1 MFFFGILSAL
11 AHKPSFGGSYISA
24 ETAYIVSD
32 PDISIVVY
40 QELTCEQPE
49 LWLQFDAPDNFELYV
64 QLGVP
69 VMDWLDGYQPMV
81 AVIAEGLPEAEDLP
95 FSIPEGMGAVVY
107 QPAANPDNFY
117 EPFTQT
123 ESWVWVEERLTVSG
137 EGYIVGWHPE
147 DMTGKIWL
155 ATGET
160 EDFSDVSISDFA
172 YWTEAV
178 NNFHETGRFEYPESK
193 ETLLERSWF

>member
-1 MFFFGILSAL
+1 MFFFGLLSAL
-11 AHKPSFGGSYISA
+11 AHKPSFGDSYVSA

-69 VMDWLDGYQPMV
+69 VIDWLDGYQPMV
-81 AVIAEGLPEAEDLP
+81 AVIAEAYLMLRVSP
-95 FSIPEGMGAVVY
+95 FDSEGMGAIVY
-107 QPAANPDNFY
+107 QPAANPDNFASHS
-117 EPFTQT
+117 PKQIGMGRGAPQRF
-123 ESWVWVEERLTVSG
+123 WRRLYRRLASRR
-137 EGYIVGWHPE
+137 Y
-147 DMTGKIWL
+147 DGKIWL

-160 EDFSDVSISDFA
+160 EGLLMSLYRILL
-172 YWTEAV
+172 
-178 NNFHETGRFEYPESK
+178 TGQRLL
-193 ETLLERSWF
+193 TL